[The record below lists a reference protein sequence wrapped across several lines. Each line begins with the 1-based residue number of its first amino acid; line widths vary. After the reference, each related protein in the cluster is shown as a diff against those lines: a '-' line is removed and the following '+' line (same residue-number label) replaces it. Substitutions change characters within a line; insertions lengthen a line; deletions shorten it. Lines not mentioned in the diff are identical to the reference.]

1 MGLFEKLGQ
10 HPGNSRQITPQEAM
24 QQLRGNPSETLR
36 QAGLTIPA
44 GMNDPQQIINHLL
57 HSGQVSNPRLQM
69 AQRMMGMMR
78 R

>member
-1 MGLFEKLGQ
+1 MGLFESLGQ
-10 HPGNSRQITPQEAM
+10 QARQITPQEAM
-24 QQLRGNPSETLR
+24 QQLRSDPARTLQ

-44 GMNDPQQIINHLL
+44 GMTDPQQIINHLMQ
-57 HSGQVSNPRLQM
+57 SGQISSPRLQM